1 MDVSA
6 LGDSARRLAELVES
20 MSRQASGGEA
30 ASGALRPE
38 VPQDVSEAFARLV
51 DGPAGSTPAA
61 QPSGADALR
70 APAPGDAPAAAAAV
84 PSPDQLLSMQFEAN
98 MVAMESEFFSSAQ
111 NQGAS
116 QLEEILKSK
125 G

>member
-6 LGDSARRLAELVES
+6 LGDSARRLAELIES
-20 MSRQASGGEA
+20 VSRQAPGGEA

-51 DGPAGSTPAA
+51 DGSAGSTPAA
-61 QPSGADALR
+61 QPSGADAMK
-70 APAPGDAPAAAAAV
+70 AQAPGDASAAASV